1 MSYRNRDDAG
11 CRAHL
16 TLLPRAALSLCAI
29 ASVCVF
35 GATSVRGAEAWKI
48 LLTHQL
54 KEEKRCALGEILSV
68 NEVRVGDRVGLV
80 GRIRCT
86 DAREFDFQRERE
98 NQRFDIRLCQPAVC

>member
-11 CRAHL
+11 CRTNLAR
-16 TLLPRAALSLCAI
+16 LPRAALGLCVI
-29 ASVCVF
+29 AGIGVL
-35 GATSVRGAEAWKI
+35 GAARVHGAEAWEI

-54 KEEKRCALGEILSV
+54 KEEKRCTLGKVLSV
-68 NEVRVGDRVGLV
+68 NEIRVGDRLGLV

-86 DAREFDFQRERE
+86 DAREYDFQREQA